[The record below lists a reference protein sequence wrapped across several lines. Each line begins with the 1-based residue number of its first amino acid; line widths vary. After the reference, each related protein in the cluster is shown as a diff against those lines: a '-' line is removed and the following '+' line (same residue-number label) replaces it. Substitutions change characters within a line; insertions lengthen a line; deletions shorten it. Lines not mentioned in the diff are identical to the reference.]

1 MFPHGI
7 GAVFLPYLTRRG
19 APMGNALPSR
29 PPAARRPA
37 VGDGKIAAIKTGMKK
52 KTGISNRLSADEEA
66 RNRQENPPLDTDAQ
80 PAEDAS
86 GRKGDPTHE
95 NTDGDQTAHKAG
107 SRSVAQKESGS
118 KYADRSMP
126 ATRKVP
132 GAFGEEPE

>member
-1 MFPHGI
+1 MT
-7 GAVFLPYLTRRG
+7 A
-19 APMGNALPSR
+19 
-29 PPAARRPA
+29 
-37 VGDGKIAAIKTGMKK
+37 MKK
-52 KTGISNRLSADEEA
+52 KTGISNRLSAEEEA
-66 RNRQENPPLDTDAQ
+66 RDRQENPPLDTNAP

-86 GRKGDPTHE
+86 GRKGNPTHE

-107 SRSVAQKESGS
+107 SRSVAQKEAGS